1 MSFHPYHFEYLEPY
15 HSNNMARSSRNT
27 PRTPRQNPE
36 NPSFYSNTTDAFFAR
51 DKMTEEPFRY
61 FQNVSYLKKPA
72 EVTDA
77 LRAAHPRLAVY
88 DRNSMKGGI
97 ARMLKQ
103 DQTVIDKILS
113 FFGTNGRSG
122 MNTNRDD
129 EQHDE
134 GFNVQEQPVSEARR
148 KQGDGNHHGD
158 TTSNKEKILKNASFY
173 FIFFALTN

>member
-15 HSNNMARSSRNT
+15 HSHNMAHSSSRGHT
-27 PRTPRQNPE
+27 PACQNPD
-36 NPSFYSNTTDAFFAR
+36 NPSFYSNTADAFFAR
-51 DKMTEEPFRY
+51 DKILEEPFRY

-88 DRNSMKGGI
+88 DRSSMKGGI

-103 DQTVIDKILS
+103 DQAVIDKIMS
-113 FFGTNGRSG
+113 FFGSNGRRGTS
-122 MNTNRDD
+122 MNHDE

-134 GFNVQEQPVSEARR
+134 AFLVQEQPVSDVRW
-148 KQGDGNHHGD
+148 KQGDGNHHGN
-158 TTSNKEKILKNASFY
+158 TTSNKERSLKNASFY

>member
-36 NPSFYSNTTDAFFAR
+36 NPSFYSNTSDAFFAR

-97 ARMLKQ
+97 SRMLKT
-103 DQTVIDKILS
+103 DQEVIDKITR
-113 FFGTNGRSG
+113 FFNVNGMTTSG
-122 MNTNRDD
+122 GSANHADEEQEMETNRN
-129 EQHDE
+129 EP
-134 GFNVQEQPVSEARR
+134 PVSETR
-148 KQGDGNHHGD
+148 G
-158 TTSNKEKILKNASFY
+158 
-173 FIFFALTN
+173 